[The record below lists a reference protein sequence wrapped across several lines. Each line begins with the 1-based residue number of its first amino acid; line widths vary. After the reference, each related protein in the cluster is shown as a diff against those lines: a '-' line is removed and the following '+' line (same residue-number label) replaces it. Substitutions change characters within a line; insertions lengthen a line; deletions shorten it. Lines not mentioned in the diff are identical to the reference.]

1 MYTDTKYFGGLDYE
15 QKDMV
20 YLEDGLF
27 GFEDDKN
34 FLLIHFG
41 DKDSIFMCLQSLDH
55 VDLAFILADPF
66 ILTPHYDPIIAK
78 EYERRLPQEMDSP
91 VVYYSICVLK
101 NPLCQ
106 STVNLKAPLI
116 ISTETRRGLQVM
128 TENPEY
134 TFRHDFLEF
143 GLEGGDFDADTAT

>member
-1 MYTDTKYFGGLDYE
+1 MYIDSKYFGVLEYKESDLI
-15 QKDMV
+15 

-27 GFEDDKN
+27 GFEECKN
-34 FLLIHFG
+34 YLLIHFG
-41 DKDSIFMCLQSLDH
+41 DDDCIFMCLQSLEQA
-55 VDLAFILADPF
+55 DLAFILADPF
-66 ILTPHYDPIIAK
+66 LLKADYEPVLSK
-78 EYERRLPQEMDSP
+78 EYERRFPPESDSP

-101 NPLCQ
+101 DPFEK

-134 TFRHDFLEF
+134 TFRHSFLEF
-143 GLEGGDFDADTAT
+143 GLEGGCDADPST